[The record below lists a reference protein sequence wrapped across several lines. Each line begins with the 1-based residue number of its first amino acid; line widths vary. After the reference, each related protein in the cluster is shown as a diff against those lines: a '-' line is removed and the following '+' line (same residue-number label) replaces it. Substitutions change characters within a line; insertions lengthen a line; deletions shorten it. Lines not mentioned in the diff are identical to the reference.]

1 MLSAFQTA
9 SCSPK
14 PKPVSLNTGEIKQNC
29 VSQFSSKLFLSEHLA
44 WKALSCFVS
53 PSGLDLFYCLPSF
66 GFACL
71 FACSSW
77 GVFFLLLLVLLLV
90 LFECDTFI
98 QMCGILFYDY
108 TILASNI
115 TLLTYFKILI
125 KPEILFIWVCLWL
138 KAVFLLETIWTICYI
153 DFKLRHVFTKWH
165 LWYLVQYTAFFSFHL
180 TSY

>member
-9 SCSPK
+9 SHSPK

-44 WKALSCFVS
+44 WKALSCFVF

-90 LFECDTFI
+90 LFECDMFI

-108 TILASNI
+108 TILAGNI

-125 KPEILFIWVCLWL
+125 KPEILFIWVCFWL
-138 KAVFLLETIWTICYI
+138 KAVFLLETTWTICYI
-153 DFKLRHVFTKWH
+153 DFKLRQMFSLNGICDILFNTQH
-165 LWYLVQYTAFFSFHL
+165 FFHFI
-180 TSY
+180 